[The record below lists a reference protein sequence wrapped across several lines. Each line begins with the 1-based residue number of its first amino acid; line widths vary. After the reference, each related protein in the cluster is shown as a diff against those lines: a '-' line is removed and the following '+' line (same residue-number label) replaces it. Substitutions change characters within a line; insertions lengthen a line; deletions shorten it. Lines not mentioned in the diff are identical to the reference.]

1 MVVILEQETD
11 IRVKSLLFDFIVLT
25 LNRMMCVSL
34 SLYFPL
40 NIVIFVRLAIFTT
53 TYFVN
58 LLIWITANVANDI
71 KDESWIFWRAAK
83 FGNRQTCSKKSAH
96 LNWIQLSVSRLI
108 FFTHVCLNIEC
119 WTNLHKMKKCFW
131 AYFLF
136 YNYTTQCNK
145 LFMG

>member
-1 MVVILEQETD
+1 MVVILVQETD

-71 KDESWIFWRAAK
+71 KDESWIFL
-83 FGNRQTCSKKSAH
+83 KS
-96 LNWIQLSVSRLI
+96 S
-108 FFTHVCLNIEC
+108 
-119 WTNLHKMKKCFW
+119 
-131 AYFLF
+131 
-136 YNYTTQCNK
+136 
-145 LFMG
+145 